1 MVIIHMNKA
10 HRKTLNDIFSQP
22 VPATLEWRR
31 IESLFISLGA
41 ETIEAAGSRVRF
53 VLNGIIAAFHRPHPA
68 KEAIGGSGDRTN
80 KMNANCIRRTA

>member
-53 VLNGIIAAFHRPHPA
+53 VLNGIIAAFLRPHPA
-68 KEAIGGSGDRTN
+68 KEAKPYQVRDAKTFLE
-80 KMNANCIRRTA
+80 NAGVKP

>member
-1 MVIIHMNKA
+1 MNKA

-31 IESLFISLGA
+31 IESLFVSLGA
-41 ETIEAAGSRVRF
+41 EIIEGAGSRVRF

-68 KEAIGGSGDRTN
+68 KEAKPYQVRDAKTFLE
-80 KMNANCIRRTA
+80 NAGVKP